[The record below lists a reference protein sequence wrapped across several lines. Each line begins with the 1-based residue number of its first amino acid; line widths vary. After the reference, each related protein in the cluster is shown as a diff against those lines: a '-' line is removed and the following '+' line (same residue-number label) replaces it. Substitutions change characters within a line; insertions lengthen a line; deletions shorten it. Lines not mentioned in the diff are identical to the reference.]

1 MTASEWY
8 ALELLRR
15 IDNII
20 QQLENMQHV
29 LGSLEDE
36 EE

>member
-20 QQLENMQHV
+20 KQLENMQHV
-29 LGSLEDE
+29 LSQLE
-36 EE
+36 EEEE

>member
-1 MTASEWY
+1 MTASDWY
-8 ALELLRR
+8 ALELLWR

-29 LGSLEDE
+29 LGPLEDE
-36 EE
+36 E

>member
-8 ALELLRR
+8 ALELLWR

-29 LGSLEDE
+29 LDQLEDVE
-36 EE
+36 E